1 LIEAGHGF
9 NSLLFHIARALLRA
23 AEEKP
28 KPNRERLREFG
39 EAGLESLEFEL
50 FSEEPIYDD
59 FEQFK
64 LANSLTWLVTQLGSK
79 SEIVQRVLAG
89 KSPRERAS
97 ELVAG
102 TKVKDVA
109 LRKKLY
115 KEGRPT
121 VEAAKDP
128 MIELAR
134 LVDTEARAVRK
145 VIETQN
151 EAKQQAH
158 AQISTARF
166 AVEGTSTYPDATFTL
181 RLAYGVL
188 KGYDEG
194 GKRIPFQTAFAGL
207 YERAAAH
214 HNKPPFDLPPLW
226 IERKGRLDLNTP
238 FNFVSTADIIG
249 GNSGSPVIN
258 RNAELVGIIFDGNIH
273 SLVLDFLFTEEK
285 ARSVSVHSQGIVE
298 ALRKVYDAQ
307 DLADELTGKRAGP

>member
-1 LIEAGHGF
+1 MALTSYSARSDDNARKAKEDLFSVQNARKAYDGELAGLLDPSLLAKKKSDEEALRSKIIARDDFKDVLGAWDRIAHAQNLIRENARLYNVIEAGHGF
-9 NSLLFHIARALLRA
+9 NSLLFHISRALLRA

-28 KPNRERLREFG
+28 KPNHERLREFG
-39 EAGLESLEFEL
+39 EAGLESLEFQL

-79 SEIVQRVLAG
+79 NEIVERVLAG

-115 KEGRPT
+115 KEGRPA

-145 VIETQN
+145 IIETQD

-158 AQISTARF
+158 AQISKARF

-181 RLAYGVL
+181 RLAYGAL
-188 KGYDEG
+188 RGYDEG
-194 GKRIPFQTAFAGL
+194 GKRIPFQTTFAGL
-207 YERAAAH
+207 YARAAAH
-214 HNKPPFDLPPLW
+214 HNKPPFDLPPL
-226 IERKGRLDLNTP
+226 
-238 FNFVSTADIIG
+238 
-249 GNSGSPVIN
+249 
-258 RNAELVGIIFDGNIH
+258 
-273 SLVLDFLFTEEK
+273 
-285 ARSVSVHSQGIVE
+285 
-298 ALRKVYDAQ
+298 
-307 DLADELTGKRAGP
+307 